1 MPALKREDLL
11 EIIED
16 ARLILLYLQLYM
28 LGQTEI
34 AAPLSSML

>member
-1 MPALKREDLL
+1 MAALKREYPP

-16 ARLILLYLQLYM
+16 ARLILLHLQLYM

-34 AAPLSSML
+34 AVSPSSML